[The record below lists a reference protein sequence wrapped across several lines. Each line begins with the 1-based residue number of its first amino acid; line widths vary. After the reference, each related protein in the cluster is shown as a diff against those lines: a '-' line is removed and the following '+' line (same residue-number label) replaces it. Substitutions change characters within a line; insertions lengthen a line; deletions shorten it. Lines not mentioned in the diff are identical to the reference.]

1 LSDSRALD
9 EMFVAADGAPYV
21 LDTAVSIL
29 WYQSAFHNLAN
40 WSWNSDIIFVFRRN
54 VRFGGE
60 R

>member
-1 LSDSRALD
+1 
-9 EMFVAADGAPYV
+9 MFVAADGAPYV
-21 LDTAVSIL
+21 LDPAVSIL